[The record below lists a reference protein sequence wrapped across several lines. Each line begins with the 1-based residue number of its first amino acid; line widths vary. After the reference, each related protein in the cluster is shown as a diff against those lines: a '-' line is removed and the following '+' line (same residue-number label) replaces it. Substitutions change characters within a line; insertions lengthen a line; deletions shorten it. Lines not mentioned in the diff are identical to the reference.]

1 MLTCIPGVLDSRE
14 LDRIEECLREAE
26 FEHGKIT
33 AGFRAKRVKNNLQLK
48 ADAPGKK
55 EINEV
60 VQDALKR
67 NAQFQRVAIPKTIRP
82 PLISRYKPGMTYGA
96 HVDDALMGNQ
106 HRVRTDLAV
115 TVFLSD
121 QDAYEGGELMIGSPM
136 GHIAVKLPRGDCVVY
151 PASTIHS
158 VNPIIS
164 GERLAAVTWVQSHVR
179 DPMQR
184 ELLADLHFLKNSLNE
199 ANPNDEKT
207 ELAFKLYSN
216 LLRMWADA

>member
-1 MLTCIPGVLDSRE
+1 MLTCIPSILNSTE
-14 LDRIEECLREAE
+14 LEHIDECLKEAE
-26 FEHGKIT
+26 FEDGKTT
-33 AGFRAKRVKNNLQLK
+33 AGFRAKRVKENLQLT
-48 ADAPGKK
+48 AAAPVKK
-55 EINEV
+55 EINEL
-60 VQDALKR
+60 VQGALKR
-67 NAQFQRVAIPKTIRP
+67 NTLFQRVAIPRTIRQ
-82 PLISRYKPGMTYGA
+82 PLISRYTPGMAYGP
-96 HVDDALMGNQ
+96 HVDDALMGNP

-121 QDAYEGGELMIGSPM
+121 QDAYEGGELMVGSSM
-136 GHIAVKLPRGDCVVY
+136 GHIAVKLPRGDGVVY

-158 VNPIIS
+158 VNPVTS

-184 ELLADLHFLKNSLNE
+184 ELLAELHFLKNSLNE
-199 ANPNDEKT
+199 ANPSDEKT